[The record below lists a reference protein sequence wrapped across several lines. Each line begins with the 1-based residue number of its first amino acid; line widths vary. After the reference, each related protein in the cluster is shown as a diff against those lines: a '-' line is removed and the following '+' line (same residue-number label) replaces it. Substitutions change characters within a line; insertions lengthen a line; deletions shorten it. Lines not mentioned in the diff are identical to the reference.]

1 MTSAGGFRSAQ
12 PPDDVQPGHRI
23 ARKPVP
29 DRSSTQYSA
38 LTPETSPSSPDTS
51 KCEGRVN
58 VSEQRHAKWRPQW
71 LRPHSLASFA
81 GLFLCFS
88 IALPAMLWYSRQHDG
103 IAKTRQDYGYVWR
116 FGPTAVL
123 TIVAAFWARVELQ
136 AMRYMPWIALRR
148 GQSPDY
154 DLDYTSMLMPT
165 VLYAS
170 LRRKH
175 WLVLLVSVV
184 SLLIRAEIV
193 LAPGLFQLTPVQ
205 HAEPINITMAD
216 SFSLTWGTDTGYEAI
231 IAYYAARAVHDFN
244 MTYPFG
250 VTKEAAYQ
258 TFELADTGRRGN
270 TSAPVKAEVD
280 AFFMDIECLKAKEV
294 SALDIGRVARGPYEV
309 DVSFQFEGCQQDVSF
324 TQTTVQSPDS
334 WDIEG
339 KVYDSWQLANDL
351 LPNSRP
357 CANLPQQ
364 NYQFIY
370 FAGQYVNGT
379 SVNSSRPVEL
389 AKADAILCSPT
400 AWISKVEVT
409 DDGIS
414 PNLTVLP
421 DQDVRPIE
429 ADTWGILAK
438 AMPTTPGTWKFVP
451 RTGDDQLNYGP
462 VKGELSFSEQRAN
475 FSNTTELLYN
485 CTVSLT
491 RRLGP
496 LVGHYLFRQNNTDK
510 SEAVAE
516 VFVVIDR
523 LALNPQ
529 VCWAIF
535 AVSALIT
542 AIIGLSLFRSRR
554 YTTVWHR
561 DPATVLGHLLFL
573 SDHPELR
580 ETEPNRDDDRSWSHG
595 TFSPIVLRP
604 WAQIAFAIFVCGL
617 LIGLGSTL
625 QQSEAHRGLATVD
638 EKGYWYLLWTS
649 FPSLIMLGVSLYT
662 SSCDFVLRG
671 LSTLHSLSTRP
682 CDSRLLD
689 FSMLDILGLRAL
701 WKSSQQ
707 RLWTITTSQLTVLF
721 CGFLATLATVLFS
734 VETVISPVEV
744 QLQQQSWFGDT
755 LIDNNTDIPAHTRE
769 NIRSLLARRGEAN
782 FTYPKN
788 TYADM
793 AFPVLDMSQLSVAN
807 SARQVTVQ
815 FKVPAARLVSSCERL
830 PEARFNVSVMNYTEQ
845 VSQNTSETVYQGP
858 MLIKEKCPTGNTNN
872 LGHLFIFGRNQT
884 GAHSGRS
891 NFADILASPGNLY
904 DMNQPCRLNITDVN
918 ELLRPT
924 MQQTYVWGQW
934 NYDKYD
940 FDLLR
945 FWRCD
950 YSWGQVMT
958 DVTMVKGADG
968 EFAIDQ
974 TRPPV
979 PDLSTT
985 KKMHHPF
992 DVPVWNY
999 QDLMVVGATAAFFGN
1014 VAPEIIVTDPSAGDI
1029 NAFFR
1034 PLIQPY
1040 GKLPIE
1046 AFGDPE
1052 WENVILEELH
1062 TNLGFASAQLANVE
1076 YRLDVGQDSRTTPF
1090 PAEGLPAVEALVIDG
1105 GQRRLVQNATVTYL
1119 IIGILGLVALVILWT
1134 LFSRVMRMCGVKR
1147 DWFAMDVKGLA
1158 PDGFGSIGAMTSLL
1172 RDSNA
1177 MDHVPSQSERV
1188 STADIHEM
1196 LKGLWFRLGWFNRE
1210 ADQRRHFT
1218 VGVLEDKKFSWVESK
1233 IEAETGEKSMYERVV
1248 NTSEETAYRGGGP

>member
-1 MTSAGGFRSAQ
+1 MLITVTCGGSAQ
-12 PPDDVQPGHRI
+12 QLVSPG
-23 ARKPVP
+23 
-29 DRSSTQYSA
+29 
-38 LTPETSPSSPDTS
+38 
-51 KCEGRVN
+51 
-58 VSEQRHAKWRPQW
+58 
-71 LRPHSLASFA
+71 
-81 GLFLCFS
+81 
-88 IALPAMLWYSRQHDG
+88 WYGKEIR
-103 IAKTRQDYGYVWR
+103 
-116 FGPTAVL
+116 GPTHSAVL

-205 HAEPINITMAD
+205 RAEPTNIAMAD
-216 SFSLTWGTDTGYEAI
+216 SFSLNWDTDTGREAI

-250 VTKEAAYQ
+250 VTQKAAYQ
-258 TFELADTGRRGN
+258 TFALADTGRRGT

-280 AFFMDIECLKAKEV
+280 AFFTGMECLKAKRW
-294 SALDIGRVARGPYEV
+294 SASEAAKKLMSRFYSV
-309 DVSFQFEGCQQDVSF
+309 DVSFQFEGCQQNVSF
-324 TQTTVQSPDS
+324 TQETVQMPDTS
-334 WDIEG
+334 IMPA
-339 KVYDSWQLANDL
+339 KIYDSWQLSKDL
-351 LPNSRP
+351 SPNSRP

-364 NYQFIY
+364 YDQFVY
-370 FAGQYVNGT
+370 FAGQYVKGA

-389 AKADAILCSPT
+389 VKADAILCSPT

-421 DQDVRPIE
+421 NQEKRPIE
-429 ADTWGILAK
+429 AEIWGILGK
-438 AMPTTPGTWKFVP
+438 AIPSTPGGWDFSPQIGTS
-451 RTGDDQLNYGP
+451 QLNYGP
-462 VKGELSFSEQRAN
+462 VRGELSFSEERAN
-475 FSNTTELLYN
+475 FSDTTELLYN
-485 CTVSLT
+485 CTINLT

-510 SEAVAE
+510 SEAVADM
-516 VFVVIDR
+516 FVVIDR

-535 AVSALIT
+535 ALSSLIA

-554 YTTVWHR
+554 YTTIWYR

-580 ETEPNRDDDRSWSHG
+580 ETEPNESDDKSWGHG
-595 TFSPIVLRP
+595 TFTPIVLRP

-625 QQSEAHRGLATVD
+625 QQSEAHHGLATVD
-638 EKGYWYLLWTS
+638 ERGYWYLLWTS
-649 FPSLIMLGVSLYT
+649 FPSMIMLGVSLYI
-662 SSCDFVLRG
+662 SSCDFVLRA
-671 LSTLHSLSTRP
+671 LSTLHNLSTRP

-689 FSMLDILGLRAL
+689 FSMLDMLGLRAL

-707 RLWTITTSQLTVLF
+707 RLWTITMSQLTVVF

-734 VETVISPVEV
+734 IETVISPVEV

-755 LIDNNTDIPAHTRE
+755 FIDNNTDSPAQNRE

-782 FTYPKN
+782 FTYPRN

-793 AFPVLDMSQLSVAN
+793 AFPMLDMSQLPVAN
-807 SARQVTVQ
+807 STRQVTIQ
-815 FKVPAARLVSSCERL
+815 FKVPAAKLVSSCQRL
-830 PEARFNVSVMNYTEQ
+830 PEARFNVTVMNYTEQ
-845 VSQNTSETVYQGP
+845 ISQNTSETVYQGP
-858 MLIKEKCPTGNTNN
+858 MLIKEKCPTGYTDN

-884 GAHSGRS
+884 GAHSGKS
-891 NFADILASPGNLY
+891 SFADILASPGNLY
-904 DMNQPCRLNITDVN
+904 DMNQPCQLNITDAN
-918 ELLRPT
+918 DLLRPI

-950 YSWGQVMT
+950 YSWAQVMT
-958 DVTMVKGADG
+958 DVTMVKGSDG

-985 KKMHHPF
+985 KKLDHPF
-992 DVPVWNY
+992 VVPVRDY
-999 QDLMVVGATAAFFGN
+999 QDLFMVVGASTGLDGN

-1029 NAFFR
+1029 NPFFR

-1040 GKLPIE
+1040 GKLPLE

-1052 WENVILEELH
+1052 WENAVLEELH
-1062 TNLGFASAQLANVE
+1062 TNLGFASAQLANLE
-1076 YRLDVGQDSRTTPF
+1076 NRLDVGQDSRTTPF
-1090 PAEGLPAVEALVIDG
+1090 PAEGLPTVEALVTDG
-1105 GQRRLVQNATVTYL
+1105 GQRRLMQNATVTYV
-1119 IIGILGLVALVILWT
+1119 IIGILGLVALGILWT
-1134 LFSRVMRMCGVKR
+1134 LFSRVMRMYGVKR

-1172 RDSNA
+1172 RESNA

-1188 STADIHEM
+1188 STADLHEM
-1196 LKGLWFRLGWFNRE
+1196 LKGLWFRLGWFSRE

-1218 VGVLEDKKFSWVESK
+1218 VGVLEDKKFSWIESK
-1233 IEAETGEKSMYERVV
+1233 IEAEMGEKPMYERVV
-1248 NTSEETAYRGGGP
+1248 STSEETAFRVGSPEVVDGPRDRE